1 MKKSILLLG
10 ALALAGCGDDKKTDN
25 ASKAGTS
32 AAADTSNMEKCYGIA
47 RAGMNDCAA
56 QPSHSCAG
64 TATVD
69 ADPVSWIL
77 VPAGTCAKIVGSNST
92 PPKQG

>member
-1 MKKSILLLG
+1 MKKSLILFG
-10 ALALAGCGDDKKTDN
+10 ALALAGCGEGKKDEGTKTD
-25 ASKAGTS
+25 T
-32 AAADTSNMEKCYGIA
+32 AAAPDTANMEKCYGIA

-77 VPAGTCAKIVGSNST
+77 VPNGTCAKIVGSSST
-92 PPKQG
+92 APEAQG